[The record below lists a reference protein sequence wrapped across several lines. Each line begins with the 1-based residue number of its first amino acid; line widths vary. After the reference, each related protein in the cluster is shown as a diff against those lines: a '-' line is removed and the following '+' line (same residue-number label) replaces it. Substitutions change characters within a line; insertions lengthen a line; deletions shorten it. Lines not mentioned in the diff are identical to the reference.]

1 MNGQVY
7 LHSASREFADTEV
20 QPAGRYLGR
29 SLRAAGV
36 LKLIA
41 CGCGS
46 RGLVRIRR
54 AAWMRVF
61 PAFRQYRCLACG
73 ARIFRPRL
81 RDRLGYGALY
91 VEPAP
96 LPPSSAARSFRS
108 VSMAASSIASRR
120 LP

>member
-1 MNGQVY
+1 MSGQVY
-7 LHSASREFADTEV
+7 IHSLTREFADTEI
-20 QPAGRYLGR
+20 QPAGQYLGR
-29 SLRAAGV
+29 SLGANGV
-36 LKLIA
+36 LRLIGCA
-41 CGCGS
+41 CGP

-61 PAFRQYRCLACG
+61 PGFRQYRCLACG

-96 LPPSSAARSFRS
+96 LPPSSA
-108 VSMAASSIASRR
+108 SR
-120 LP
+120 